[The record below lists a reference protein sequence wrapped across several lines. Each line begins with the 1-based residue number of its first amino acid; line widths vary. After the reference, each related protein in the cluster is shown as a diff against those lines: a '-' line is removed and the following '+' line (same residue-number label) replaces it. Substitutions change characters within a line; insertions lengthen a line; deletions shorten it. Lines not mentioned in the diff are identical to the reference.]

1 MGEDQNIEYKQAWRD
16 EYLKWICGFANAQ
29 GGKIFIGID
38 DDGKVT
44 GVEDYK
50 KLMDEIPNKT
60 VNHLGLVVDVNLR
73 RKSRKHYLEI
83 DVPVSSVPISYHGAY
98 HYRTGSTK
106 QELRGT
112 SLQEF
117 LLKKIGR
124 TWDDLTVSGKATLAD
139 LDEKAI
145 SYFLQLALKSGRIP
159 MNADRYN
166 TLELLENLELVND
179 GGELRNATLLLFGKR
194 PMKYFLSCYFKIGRF
209 GESNADLRFQD
220 TVEGNI
226 FEMVDKVMERLKEK
240 YLVSPISY
248 NGLHRIETL
257 EYPEVGLRE
266 ALLNAIVHKDY
277 TDNSTIQLSVYDDKL
292 ILWNPGIL
300 PFDITIDELK
310 KKHPSRPRNRYIADI
325 FFRAGYIESWGR
337 GIEKMIEAFKQ
348 AGLPEPIFEELAGG
362 LQVTLLKDIYTEEYL
377 RKLDLSDRQIK
388 AIIYTKEHKKI
399 SNKVYQQLFNVS
411 RNTASNDLQQLVK
424 AKLLISNEQK
434 GAGAFYIIRGI
445 AQ

>member
-60 VNHLGLVVDVNLR
+60 VNHLGLMVDVNLR
-73 RKSRKHYLEI
+73 RKSGKHYLEI

-159 MNADRYN
+159 TNADRYN
-166 TLELLENLELVND
+166 TLELLENLELVNE

-194 PMKYFLSCYFKIGRF
+194 PMKYFFSCYFKIGRF

-248 NGLHRIETL
+248 NGLHRVETL

-292 ILWNPGIL
+292 ILWNPGVL

-337 GIEKMIEAFKQ
+337 GIEKMIESFKK

-362 LQVTLLKDIYTEEYL
+362 LQVTLLKDIYTEEFL

-399 SNKVYQQLFNVS
+399 SNKVYQQLFDVS

-424 AKLLISNEQK
+424 AKLLISNEHK
-434 GAGAFYIIRGI
+434 GAGSFYTIRGI

>member
-38 DDGKVT
+38 DEGKVT
-44 GVEDYK
+44 GIEDYK

-60 VNHLGLVVDVNLR
+60 VSHLGLVVDVNLR

-83 DVPVSSVPISYHGAY
+83 DVPMSSVPISYHGAY

-124 TWDDLTVSGKATLAD
+124 TWDDLTVSGKATLGD

-159 MNADRYN
+159 TNAERYN
-166 TLELLENLELVND
+166 MLELLENLELVND

-220 TVEGNI
+220 TVKGNI

-248 NGLHRIETL
+248 SGLHRVETL

-277 TDNSTIQLSVYDDKL
+277 TDNSTIQLSVYDEKL

-325 FFRAGYIESWGR
+325 FFRAGYRI
-337 GIEKMIEAFKQ
+337 
-348 AGLPEPIFEELAGG
+348 L
-362 LQVTLLKDIYTEEYL
+362 
-377 RKLDLSDRQIK
+377 
-388 AIIYTKEHKKI
+388 
-399 SNKVYQQLFNVS
+399 
-411 RNTASNDLQQLVK
+411 
-424 AKLLISNEQK
+424 
-434 GAGAFYIIRGI
+434 GAGH
-445 AQ
+445 

>member
-44 GVEDYK
+44 GVDDYK
-50 KLMDEIPNKT
+50 RLMDEIPNKT

-117 LLKKIGR
+117 LLKRIGR

-159 MNADRYN
+159 TNADGYN

-240 YLVSPISY
+240 YLVSSISY
-248 NGLHRIETL
+248 NGLHRVETL

-300 PFDITIDELK
+300 PFDITIDKLK

-337 GIEKMIEAFKQ
+337 GIEKMIEAFKK

-388 AIIYTKEHKKI
+388 AILYTKEYKKI
-399 SNKVYQQLFNVS
+399 SNKVYQQLFDVS

-434 GAGAFYIIRGI
+434 GAGSFYTISGI

>member
-1 MGEDQNIEYKQAWRD
+1 MPENQNIEYKQAWRD

-73 RKSRKHYLEI
+73 RKSGKHYLEI

-145 SYFLQLALKSGRIP
+145 SYFLQLALKSERIP
-159 MNADRYN
+159 ANADRYK
-166 TLELLENLELVND
+166 TLELLENLELV
-179 GGELRNATLLLFGKR
+179 
-194 PMKYFLSCYFKIGRF
+194 
-209 GESNADLRFQD
+209 
-220 TVEGNI
+220 
-226 FEMVDKVMERLKEK
+226 
-240 YLVSPISY
+240 
-248 NGLHRIETL
+248 
-257 EYPEVGLRE
+257 
-266 ALLNAIVHKDY
+266 
-277 TDNSTIQLSVYDDKL
+277 
-292 ILWNPGIL
+292 
-300 PFDITIDELK
+300 
-310 KKHPSRPRNRYIADI
+310 
-325 FFRAGYIESWGR
+325 
-337 GIEKMIEAFKQ
+337 
-348 AGLPEPIFEELAGG
+348 
-362 LQVTLLKDIYTEEYL
+362 
-377 RKLDLSDRQIK
+377 
-388 AIIYTKEHKKI
+388 
-399 SNKVYQQLFNVS
+399 
-411 RNTASNDLQQLVK
+411 
-424 AKLLISNEQK
+424 
-434 GAGAFYIIRGI
+434 
-445 AQ
+445 

>member
-73 RKSRKHYLEI
+73 RKSGKHYLEI

-159 MNADRYN
+159 ANADRYN
-166 TLELLENLELVND
+166 TLELLENLEMVND

-248 NGLHRIETL
+248 NGLHRVETL

-300 PFDITIDELK
+300 PFDITVDELK

-337 GIEKMIEAFKQ
+337 GIEKMIESFKK

-388 AIIYTKEHKKI
+388 AILYTKEHKKI
-399 SNKVYQQLFNVS
+399 SNKVYQQLFDVS

-434 GAGAFYIIRGI
+434 GAGSFYTVRGI

>member
-73 RKSRKHYLEI
+73 RKSGKHYLEI

-159 MNADRYN
+159 TNADRYN

-248 NGLHRIETL
+248 NGLHRVETL

-300 PFDITIDELK
+300 PFDITIDVLK

-337 GIEKMIEAFKQ
+337 GIEKMIEAFKK

-362 LQVTLLKDIYTEEYL
+362 LQVTLLKGIYTEEYL

-434 GAGAFYIIRGI
+434 GAGAFYTISGI

>member
-159 MNADRYN
+159 ANADRYN
-166 TLELLENLELVND
+166 TSELLENLELVND

-248 NGLHRIETL
+248 NGLHRVETL

-337 GIEKMIEAFKQ
+337 GIEKMVESFKK

-411 RNTASNDLQQLVK
+411 RNTASSDLQQLVK
-424 AKLLISNEQK
+424 AELLISNEQK
-434 GAGAFYIIRGI
+434 GAGSFYTIRGI

>member
-60 VNHLGLVVDVNLR
+60 ANHLGLVVDVNLR
-73 RKSRKHYLEI
+73 RKARKHYLEI

-124 TWDDLTVSGKATLAD
+124 TWDDLTVPGKATLAD

-145 SYFLQLALKSGRIP
+145 TYFLQLALKSGRIP
-159 MNADRYN
+159 ANADRYN
-166 TLELLENLELVND
+166 TLELLENLELVNEV
-179 GGELRNATLLLFGKR
+179 GELRNATLLLFGKR

-292 ILWNPGIL
+292 ILWNPGML

-337 GIEKMIEAFKQ
+337 GIEKMIEAFKK

-388 AIIYTKEHKKI
+388 AIIYTKEYKKI

-434 GAGAFYIIRGI
+434 GAGSFYIIRGI